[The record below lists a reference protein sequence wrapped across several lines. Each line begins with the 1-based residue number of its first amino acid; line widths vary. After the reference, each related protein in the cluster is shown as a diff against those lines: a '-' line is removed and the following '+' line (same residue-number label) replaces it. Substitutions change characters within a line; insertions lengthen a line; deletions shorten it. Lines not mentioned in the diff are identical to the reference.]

1 MAFRTSDRLG
11 TATGVASGADLG
23 GLGRGPG
30 CSADGPEDLIELIF
44 ETILVSVAGVIE
56 QSKSSRPAALQ
67 GHDHG
72 ALERAAGNT
81 GLDLSR
87 HATAL
92 DQAEASTPE
101 GAEAGDPSTARR
113 KTDSRTAARRER
125 ARRRRE
131 AAEQEYRDEV
141 HRQWRAAEAATNG
154 FMLNRAGQRRG
165 IDERSLFTGP
175 ESRVLKYASAELID
189 WFQSHPRP
197 TRVSWFGSAPA
208 RRAHRAGRRV
218 G

>member
-1 MAFRTSDRLG
+1 
-11 TATGVASGADLG
+11 
-23 GLGRGPG
+23 
-30 CSADGPEDLIELIF
+30 LIELKF
-44 ETILVSVAGVIE
+44 ETTLVSVAGVIE
-56 QSKSSRPAALQ
+56 QSKSSRPAALV

-72 ALERAAGNT
+72 AQQRAAGNT
-81 GLDLSR
+81 GLDPSR
-87 HATAL
+87 HTTAL
-92 DQAEASTPE
+92 GQPGASTPD
-101 GAEAGDPSTARR
+101 GDEAGEAGAANREP
-113 KTDSRTAARRER
+113 DSRAAANREPDSGAAARRER

-141 HRQWRAAEAATNG
+141 YRQWRAAEAATNG
-154 FMLNRAGQRRG
+154 FMLSRARQHRG

-175 ESRVLKYASAELID
+175 ESRVLKYASAELIE